1 MKKLN
6 PLFAVIAFLFAGVAA
21 LAQPAA
27 PTSVTANPS
36 TITQGGSSNLNA
48 ISAGNQIYW
57 YRVATGG
64 TLDGTTN
71 SGENYQVYP
80 SATTTYYAESV
91 APATTLL
98 LVNNTPFAAAHVV
111 YFDLTT
117 GAQPVT
123 VTGFRIKLTGTYQ
136 PALGWT
142 FTNWRRSGTYVG
154 NQKSSAALGWSHYI
168 GTSVTYI
175 DDPTTTLYFVDF
187 PDFTIPANTTM
198 GMGLEYEGQIMFNTG
213 NSNVSDDKLTVS
225 SGACDYLHSGIYS
238 TVGEEI
244 TFNGSVVYTN
254 TNAGPSATRTPVT
267 VTVNSVIHKIWTG
280 ALSTDWATAGNWNPS
295 GQPTYDQNV
304 LIPDVTNDPYLST
317 AWGYTQD
324 ITIESGAVVTVG
336 PGAILNVTGALNNS
350 TGTSGLVLKS
360 TAAGTGGLY
369 CGQSAQA
376 TIERYITGSTD
387 LGANYFH
394 FVSIPLAPATN
405 STSNLFLGAYLYD
418 FDVAGN
424 SWHGL
429 NTSTSSA
436 LDETKGYMIY
446 TPEASHTYAF
456 TGNLNYGDFS
466 PTLVH
471 AGSGFNLIP
480 NPYPLALNWAT
491 NAYNP
496 AQSWLPSTNSWTHTN
511 VADAF
516 YIWPAGGSNYNSWVA
531 GVGVGITEPKINTG
545 QAFLVRTTGA
555 SPVITFTNALR
566 TTTANPFLKDEAI
579 IPDVLR
585 VRAEVNGKT
594 DETVVRFTP
603 GATANADN
611 NFDAWKIAGSD
622 DAPQL
627 YTQSADNEKL
637 MINSLSELTDNGFV
651 PVYFEAAVAG
661 EATLTFSQTESF
673 PSGLAIRLEDKLTSQ
688 VTDLRVQAVYTFAHQ
703 PANASDR
710 FVLHFGSATGLGDNL
725 ASNGNIW
732 ISNKAIT
739 INSLASVGEKALV
752 EVFNAAGQRIF
763 SQQVMLS
770 ELTRVATNLSGM
782 AVIRVSTEKN
792 VWVAKGIF

>member
-1 MKKLN
+1 MKKLY
-6 PLFAVIAFLFAGVAA
+6 PLLTLAFFLLTGIAA

-27 PTSVTANPS
+27 PNPVTATPS

-57 YRVATGG
+57 YSVATGG
-64 TLDGTTN
+64 TLDWSTN

-98 LVNNTPFAAAHVV
+98 LVNSTPSAAAHVV

-117 GAQPVT
+117 GAQSVT

-175 DDPTTTLYFVDF
+175 DDPSLYFVDF

-225 SGACDYLHSGIYS
+225 SGACDYLLNSGIYS

-267 VTVNSVIHKIWTG
+267 VTVNSVIHKTWTG

-295 GQPTYDQNV
+295 GQPTFDQNV

-317 AWGYTQD
+317 GWGMAAD
-324 ITIESGAVVTVG
+324 ITIESGAVVTI
-336 PGAILNVTGALNNS
+336 GATAGASIQGIITNNS
-350 TGTSGLVLKS
+350 GTSGLVLKS
-360 TAAGTGGLY
+360 TAAGTGFIG
-369 CGQSAQA
+369 CSQNAAA
-376 TIERYITGSTD
+376 TMERYITGSTD

-394 FVSIPLAPATN
+394 FVSIPLTPAST

-418 FDVAGN
+418 LDVAN
-424 SWHGL
+424 NAWNGL
-429 NTSTSSA
+429 NTPTITQ

-446 TPEASHTYAF
+446 TPEASHTYTFA
-456 TGNLNYGDFS
+456 GNLNYGDFS

-480 NPYPLALNWAT
+480 NPYPIALTWAT
-491 NAYNP
+491 NAPNP
-496 AQSWLPSTNSWTHTN
+496 SQPWLVSTNSWTHTN

-516 YIWPAGGSNYNSWVA
+516 YIWPAGGSNYYSWVA
-531 GVGVGITEPKINTG
+531 GVGVGIAEPKINAG
-545 QAFLVRTTGA
+545 QAFIVKTTGA

-566 TTTANPFLKDEAI
+566 ATTTNPFLKDEAI

-585 VRAEVNGKT
+585 VKAEANGKS
-594 DETVVRFTP
+594 DETVVRFTSE
-603 GATANADN
+603 ATANADN
-611 NFDAWKIAGSD
+611 SFDAWKMPGLE

-627 YTQSADNEKL
+627 YSMSADNEKL
-637 MINSLSELTDNGFV
+637 MINALPSLDNSRIV
-651 PVYFEAAVAG
+651 PLYFESAVDG
-661 EATLTFSQTESF
+661 DVTLMFSQFETF
-673 PSGLAIRLEDKLTSQ
+673 PSGMSIKLQDKLSSQ
-688 VTDLRVQAVYTFAHQ
+688 LIDLRKQPTYTFAHVST
-703 PANASDR
+703 NAKDR
-710 FVLHFGSATGLGDNL
+710 FALYFGNATGIEEPGTNG
-725 ASNGNIW
+725 GNIW
-732 ISNKAIT
+732 ISNKTVNISSPAC
-739 INSLASVGEKALV
+739 NGEKALI
-752 EVFNAAGQRIF
+752 EIFNPAGQIIF
-763 SQQVMLS
+763 SEQVTLS
-770 ELTRVATNLSGM
+770 SLTKIPTHLNGYGIV
-782 AVIRVSTEKN
+782 RVSTDKN
-792 VWVAKGIF
+792 VWIAKGIF